1 MSGKATI
8 TMLHPKPMLT
18 LGFYIEYQ
26 KKILDEYKYENALK
40 QITAF
45 YETTDNNVFIRFE
58 DFSFNPSKNPQVTG
72 KLYNLNGLLVH
83 YSTIEGFEQLKNID
97 TVLKEIED
105 NSTKYNFILFIYGD
119 LKTFLFRYRF
129 ILLHNKNVEYK
140 IKKVSIENPNEE
152 LKKLIDEHTEKN
164 NNIVNEHYY
173 YLLNDNTILL
183 NDLTTTQTSIPTLIK
198 NSLYENQK
206 ETITEIIIN
215 KTQNKYLTLSLE
227 NIKLIPIKDK
237 ITELKETTQK
247 LEIITVDLKQMFNSE
262 TIAENAVDLN
272 INLMKWRMCPGLNTQ
287 IIKEK
292 KYLLIG
298 SGTLGCHVSRCLLG
312 WGARNITFMD
322 NGKVSYSNPVRQ
334 SLYNFNDSTSENYKA
349 ILAPKKLKEIFP
361 LTNSNG
367 FNINIPLPGRT
378 LIDEKSKED
387 YIKNLTLLEEQIKSH
402 DIIFLLTDSRES
414 RWYPTLIAKAYN
426 KIVITA
432 AIGFDSF
439 LIMRHGNNE
448 NKLGCYFCTDIVT
461 PSDTSGSRTLDQQC
475 TISRPGVSM
484 ICSGLAIELGMSCIN
499 ASLNKGNSDLDYPH
513 QIRGNLI
520 DYNMNCFRFNGNKNC
535 VACSDNMIKAYLEKR
550 DEFLVN
556 VMNDPYYIEKTSGV
570 QELIKNMKIED
581 NINDGDDF

>member
-1 MSGKATI
+1 MSTKI
-8 TMLHPKPMLT
+8 SILHPKAMLT
-18 LGFYIEYQ
+18 VGFYTEYQ
-26 KKILDEYKYENALK
+26 KKILDEYKYENAFK

-45 YETTDNNVFIRFE
+45 YETTDNNTFIRFE

-97 TVLKEIED
+97 DVLKEIEA

-140 IKKVSIENPNEE
+140 IKKVSNENLNED
-152 LKKLIDEHTEKN
+152 LKKLIDEHIEKN
-164 NNIVNEHYY
+164 KDKVNEHYY
-173 YLLNDNTILL
+173 YLLNETTIYI
-183 NDLTTTQTSIPTLIK
+183 NDISTNQTSIPILIK

-215 KTQNKYLTLSLE
+215 KTQNKYLTLLLE

-237 ITELKETTQK
+237 IPELKELFEK
-247 LEIITVDLKQMFNSE
+247 VEIIKVDLKQMFNSE

-334 SLYNFNDSTSENYKA
+334 SLYNFNDSTTENYKA

-361 LTNSNG
+361 LTNSNR
-367 FNINIPLPGRT
+367 FNINIPLACRT

-414 RWYPTLIAKAYN
+414 RWYPTLISKAYN

-439 LIMRHGNNE
+439 LIMRHGNKE
-448 NKLGCYFCTDIVT
+448 NNLGCYFCTDIVT

-499 ASLNKGNSDLDYPH
+499 SSLNKGSSDLDYPH

-520 DYNMNCFRFNGNKNC
+520 DYNMNCFRFSGNRNC
-535 VACSDNMIKAYLEKR
+535 VACSENMIRNYLEKR

-556 VMNDPYYIEKTSGV
+556 VMNDPYYIEKISGV
-570 QELIKNMKIED
+570 QDLIKNMKIED

>member
-1 MSGKATI
+1 MSTKI
-8 TMLHPKPMLT
+8 SMLHPKPMLT
-18 LGFYIEYQ
+18 LGFYTEYQ

-58 DFSFNPSKNPQVTG
+58 DFSFNPSNNPQVTG
-72 KLYNLNGLLVH
+72 KLFNINGLLVH

-129 ILLHNKNVEYK
+129 VLLHNKNVEYK

-152 LKKLIDEHTEKN
+152 LKKIIDEHIEKN
-164 NNIVNEHYY
+164 KNIVNENYY
-173 YLLNDNTILL
+173 YLLNEKTILL
-183 NDLTTTQTSIPTLIK
+183 NDLSTTQTSIPTLIK

-215 KTQNKYLTLSLE
+215 KSQNKYITLSLE

-237 ITELKETTQK
+237 ISELKEAYQK

-262 TIAENAVDLN
+262 SIAENAVDLN

-439 LIMRHGNNE
+439 LIMRHGNKE
-448 NKLGCYFCTDIVT
+448 NNLGCYFCTDIVT

-499 ASLNKGNSDLDYPH
+499 ASLNKGSSDLDYPH

-520 DYNMNCFRFNGNKNC
+520 DYNMTCFRFNGNKNC
-535 VACSDNMIKAYLEKR
+535 VACSEGMIKAYLEQR

-581 NINDGDDF
+581 NVNDGDDF

>member
-1 MSGKATI
+1 MSTKI
-8 TMLHPKPMLT
+8 SMLHPKPMLT
-18 LGFYIEYQ
+18 LGFYTEYQ

-58 DFSFNPSKNPQVTG
+58 DFSFNPSNNPQVTG
-72 KLYNLNGLLVH
+72 KLFNINGLLVH

-129 ILLHNKNVEYK
+129 VLLHNKNVEYK

-215 KTQNKYLTLSLE
+215 KSQNKYITLSLE

-237 ITELKETTQK
+237 ISELKEAYQK

-262 TIAENAVDLN
+262 SIAENAVDLN

-378 LIDEKSKED
+378 LIDEKSKEE
-387 YIKNLTLLEEQIKSH
+387 YIKNLTLLEEQIKLH

>member
-1 MSGKATI
+1 MSTKI
-8 TMLHPKPMLT
+8 SMLHPKAMLT
-18 LGFYIEYQ
+18 LGFYTEYQ

-45 YETTDNNVFIRFE
+45 YETSDNNVFIRFE

-83 YSTIEGFEQLKNID
+83 YSTIEGFEQFKNID
-97 TVLKEIED
+97 VVLKEIED

-129 ILLHNKNVEYK
+129 VLLHNKNVEYK

-173 YLLNDNTILL
+173 YLLNENTILL

-272 INLMKWRMCPGLNTQ
+272 INLMKWRMCPNLNTQ